1 MNKQFEGIKNLFSE
15 NTFSKISEAH
25 FCVIGIGGVGSW
37 ICESLIRSGAT
48 KLTIVDLDDL
58 CFTNINR
65 QIHALQTNV
74 GKYKVDEM
82 KARLQQ
88 INSEAQI
95 ICIYEFFTEKTKDTI
110 LNQRFDFVFD
120 AIDSLKNKCLIL
132 DECRRK
138 NIPVITIGASG
149 GKTDPTKIE
158 IKDLSKSINDSLLF
172 RVRKSLRRDYSFSK
186 FENKPFKIPCV
197 FSTELS
203 SKKTQAGLSNCQS
216 GLGSA
221 SFVTASFAFAAVSYV
236 LKSLHEQEI

>member
-1 MNKQFEGIKNLFSE
+1 MNKQFEGIKNLLSE
-15 NTFSKISEAH
+15 KTFTKISEAH

-37 ICESLIRSGAT
+37 ICESLIRSGVT

-82 KARLQQ
+82 KLRLEQ
-88 INSEAQI
+88 INSEAEI
-95 ICIYEFFTEKTKDTI
+95 ICIYDFFTEKTKENI
-110 LNQRFDFVFD
+110 LNQNYDFVFD
-120 AIDSLKNKCLIL
+120 AIDSLKNKCLLL
-132 DECRRK
+132 DECRK
-138 NIPVITIGASG
+138 KEIPVITIGASG
-149 GKTDPTKIE
+149 GKIDPTKIE
-158 IKDLSKSINDSLLF
+158 VKDLSKSINDSLLF
-172 RVRKSLRRDYSFSK
+172 RVRKSLRRDYGFSK
-186 FENKPFKIPCV
+186 FEKKPFKIPCV

-203 SKKTQAGLSNCQS
+203 TKKSESGLSNCQS

-236 LKSLHEQEI
+236 LKSFHEQEN